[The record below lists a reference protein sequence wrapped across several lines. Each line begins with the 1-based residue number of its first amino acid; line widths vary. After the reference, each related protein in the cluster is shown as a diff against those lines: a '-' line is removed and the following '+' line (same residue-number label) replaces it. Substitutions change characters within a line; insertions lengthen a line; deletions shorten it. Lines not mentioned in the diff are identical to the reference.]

1 MSIEARV
8 RTATCKTEGA
18 YVSVSQGE
26 AYGASIE
33 EQALAVDMAKGIAQG
48 HAIGHSQGL
57 ALESIARY
65 KTLGHE
71 ERRRLTD
78 C

>member
-8 RTATCKTEGA
+8 RTASWKDDGT

-26 AYGASIE
+26 AYGSSIE
-33 EQALAVDMAKGIAQG
+33 EQALATDMAKGMAQG

-57 ALESIARY
+57 ALEEIARY
-65 KTLGHE
+65 KTLDHE